1 VLSEDDVRLVKRLI
15 KETLYEI
22 LETESYDGFFSFLDA
37 VEGGI
42 AVFRQHFAVK
52 KGVSAE
58 QPKTVAVGEETF
70 TCLKFEPQK
79 GARIGEYEVAFKEHN
94 LPEHWNHA
102 YNILKQANATIS
114 NRYHGEG
121 YQYSY
126 WLYGEG
132 RIFRQ
137 RLNRKQPDRAEG

>member
-1 VLSEDDVRLVKRLI
+1 MLSEDDVRLVKRLVR
-15 KETLYEI
+15 ETLYEI
-22 LETESYDGFFSFLDA
+22 LEAELYGGLFGLLDA

-42 AVFRQHFAVK
+42 TAFKQQFAAK

-58 QPKTVAVGEETF
+58 PPKTATVKEGTF
-70 TCLKFEPQK
+70 ACLKFEPQK
-79 GARIGEYEVAFKEHN
+79 GVRIGEYEVAYKESN

-102 YNILKQANATIS
+102 YNILRQANATIS

-126 WLYGEG
+126 WLYGDG
-132 RIFRQ
+132 RIYRQ
-137 RLNRKQPDRAEG
+137 KLSQKQP